1 MAILKFNTKEDFV
14 NRFTLYPSRS
24 FIHSSTGITGAIKL
38 TPFQPSSSNPS
49 TSGRH
54 SLRSDISAT
63 GIAYDESTELANYLS
78 TLQALQTGISESLYE
93 ASGIDDWSSEAF
105 ALMSSPGDTPSLGV
119 DKKKLYIT
127 RFTSYLGTGS
137 LAKKAEGSK
146 STYSISSTGSF
157 RKNVVRRLHQDYKGI
172 FRKCDW
178 AYSNA
183 HTINFFTASS
193 VEPNCAVIYPDPTG
207 SDGSAKYRPDKG
219 FTFEFFVNPRYTTDS
234 EFNDFHAGTILHY
247 SSTYAL
253 SLITGSSRGLDGRPD
268 GYRLMLQLSASA
280 DTAPSTINVAGTHGG
295 GTDDIYFSS
304 DNSLKKNQWHHC
316 AVRWGG
322 LDVQDSTGSFV
333 IDGVI
338 SSEFVIPS
346 QSISAPPDATVF
358 VGTAGREDPN
368 ALFIGNYFA
377 GPNIGTNA
385 VAGFFNSN
393 AVTNEGVLS
402 VEGTAGAL
410 SADPETYGFTHKLNA
425 ELHELRIFKEHRD
438 IEQIKTYASTGFGKE
453 QFAAEYSGS
462 LSFYVPPFFVMEEH
476 SKKHFERPFTLSS
489 TVASQTTPYNVT
501 MSFNNEGF
509 VLNQSNFFRDFA
521 TKRYPRFF
529 NLTGS
534 TSLTADNEHANQQ
547 LLRDD
552 MMVARNF
559 LILPN
564 DNGSF
569 TPGYTLLNT
578 GTYTNTPSTGSLIRR
593 FVDDQGTTDFSII
606 SLNRMLDGRTTLK
619 GMEASGSLY
628 EPDYPAAILGDEYN
642 EAFYNDQI
650 FSSTE
655 SDIDLVIEGERI
667 FGTAFNT
674 SLDVAGSCQS
684 PIAPNN
690 STINFYTFEATGD
703 ESSNQAV
710 FFNIPNV
717 FYGRQ
722 IRPGSVTIKD
732 TSLSGS
738 NGKISMTLKDDGY
751 GSLYRAN
758 SGNPNKLH
766 SVGTIFYNQ
775 GIIAIKSPHLFQ
787 FGSGSYNI
795 DLQGTQD
802 VFNRELL
809 VEAPKNMLNTSF
821 NPTYQKL
828 APTDEA
834 NETADEFVYI
844 STVLLHDEN
853 LNVVG
858 RATLSQPVVK
868 RSTDAITFNLKKD
881 F

>member
-24 FIHSSTGITGAIKL
+24 FVSSSTGITGAIKL

-54 SLRSDISAT
+54 SLRNDISAT
-63 GIAYDESTELANYLS
+63 GIAFDESTELNNYLS
-78 TLQALQTGISESLYE
+78 TLLTLQLGISSSLYG
-93 ASGIDDWSSEAF
+93 ASSDNDWYGDAF
-105 ALMSSPGDTPSLGV
+105 DLMSSPGNTPSLGV

-127 RFTSYLGTGS
+127 RFTSYLGTGN
-137 LAKKAEGSK
+137 LALTAGDPK

-247 SSTYAL
+247 SSAYAL
-253 SLITGSSRGLDGRPD
+253 SLITGSSKGLDGRPD

-280 DTAPSTINVAGTHGG
+280 DTAPSSINVAGTHGG

-333 IDGVI
+333 IDGAVN
-338 SSEFVIPS
+338 SEFVIPS
-346 QSISAPPDATVF
+346 QSITAPPGSTTF

-410 SADPETYGFTHKLNA
+410 SADPGTYGFTHKLNA

-438 IEQIKTYASTGFGKE
+438 IEQIKTYASAGFGE
-453 QFAAEYSGS
+453 DQFATEYSGS

-476 SKKHFERPFTLSS
+476 SKKHFEGPFTLSS
-489 TVASQTTPYNVT
+489 TVTSQPTPYNVT

-534 TSLTADNEHANQQ
+534 TSLTANNEHANQQ

-552 MMVARNF
+552 MMIARNF

-569 TPGYTLLNT
+569 SPGYTLLNT
-578 GTYTNTPSTGSLIRR
+578 GTYTDTPSTGSLLRR

-619 GMEASGSLY
+619 GMEANGSLY
-628 EPDYPAAILGDEYN
+628 EPDYPTVILGDEYN
-642 EAFYNDQI
+642 EAFYPDQI
-650 FSSTE
+650 FASADD
-655 SDIDLVIEGERI
+655 DIDLRIEGERI

-674 SLDVAGSCQS
+674 SLVVVDCQS
-684 PIAPNN
+684 PIAP
-690 STINFYTFEATGD
+690 SSSSIKFYTFEATGD

-732 TSLSGS
+732 SNLTGS

-787 FGSGSYNI
+787 FGSGSYSI

-809 VEAPKNMLNTSF
+809 IEAPKNMLNTSL

-844 STVLLHDEN
+844 STVLLHDED

-858 RATLSQPVVK
+858 RATLSQPIVK
-868 RSTDAITFNLKKD
+868 RTTDAITFNLKKD